1 MKKFRFSLDT
11 VLDYRRQMQD
21 SLQVE
26 LGAITAEV
34 RRQEDAVNAAQRR
47 YMEINQEY
55 RKKKAAGLR
64 IADIRGYETALEVQ
78 TAVIAREL
86 LQLQKLQKQMESKR
100 QELVSAKQDASSVEK
115 LREKKLR
122 AYNKDLAKSEEQLID
137 DLVGAR
143 SAYAQG
149 ASL

>member
-55 RKKKAAGLR
+55 REKKAAGLR

>member
-11 VLDYRRQMQD
+11 VLDYRQQVQD

-26 LGAITAEV
+26 LSAITAEV
-34 RRQEDAVNAAQRR
+34 HRQEGAVNTAQQRF
-47 YMEINQEY
+47 MEINQEY
-55 RKKKAAGLR
+55 REKKAAGLR

-122 AYNKDLAKSEEQLID
+122 AYRKDLEKSEEQFID

-143 SAYAQG
+143 SANAQG

>member
-1 MKKFRFSLDT
+1 
-11 VLDYRRQMQD
+11 MQI
-21 SLQVE
+21 S
-26 LGAITAEV
+26 
-34 RRQEDAVNAAQRR
+34 
-47 YMEINQEY
+47 
-55 RKKKAAGLR
+55 
-64 IADIRGYETALEVQ
+64 GYETALEVQ

-122 AYNKDLAKSEEQLID
+122 AYRKDLEKSEEQFID

-143 SAYAQG
+143 SANAQG